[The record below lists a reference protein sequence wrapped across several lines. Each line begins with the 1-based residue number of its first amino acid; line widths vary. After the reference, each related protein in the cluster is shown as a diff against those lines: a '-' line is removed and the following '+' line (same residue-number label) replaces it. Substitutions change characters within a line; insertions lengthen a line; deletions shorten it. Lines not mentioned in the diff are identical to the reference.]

1 MTTKRRKS
9 EASWPAAG
17 SIFSFVPADSASR
30 AGSVA
35 QQLSRTLTEDPGV
48 AVLLADFD
56 RRDHSVWRANEAPRR
71 LDGRT
76 WGAFI
81 SEGDSGGTQVL
92 HAREVHPCHL
102 GPLLDYARE
111 HYTIVCAD
119 LTGATE
125 AHAAEVL
132 RASTAIFVVGSAQ
145 RSSIEGVCE
154 KASWLRR
161 IDVADRC
168 ALLLDRVP
176 HGLSRDEAEEITGL
190 PLCCFVENDADILHL
205 ATWLTA
211 NALAGSEC
219 EEDVLA
225 LAG

>member
-56 RRDHSVWRANEAPRR
+56 RRDYSVWRAKEAPRR

-76 WGAFI
+76 WGAFA
-81 SEGDSGGTQVL
+81 SEVDGIHML

-102 GPLLDYARE
+102 GPLLDYARQ
-111 HYTIVCAD
+111 HYAIVCAD

-145 RSSIEGVCE
+145 LSSIEAVCE

-161 IDVADRC
+161 MDAADRS
-168 ALLLDRVP
+168 ALLLDRVR

>member
-1 MTTKRRKS
+1 MTRKQRKS
-9 EASWPAAG
+9 DASWPPAG

-35 QQLSRTLTEDPGV
+35 QQLSRTLTEGPGV

-56 RRDHSVWRANEAPRR
+56 RKPYSVWSANEAPRR

-76 WGAFI
+76 WGAFT
-81 SEGDSGGTQVL
+81 SEEDGGGIQVL

-119 LTGATE
+119 LTGAPE
-125 AHAAEVL
+125 AHAVEVL
-132 RASTAIFVVGSAQ
+132 RASAAIFVVGSAQ
-145 RSSIEGVCE
+145 PSSIEGVCE

-161 IDVADRC
+161 IDVADQS

-190 PLCCFVENDADILHL
+190 PLCGFVENDAHIRQL
-205 ATWLTA
+205 ATWLMA
-211 NALAGSEC
+211 SAVEC

>member
-1 MTTKRRKS
+1 VNRKYQKS
-9 EASWPAAG
+9 DASRSSAG

-56 RRDHSVWRANEAPRR
+56 RRPYSVWSANEAPRR

-76 WGAFI
+76 WGALTA
-81 SEGDSGGTQVL
+81 EVDGGIQVM
-92 HAREVHPCHL
+92 HAREVHPSHL

-125 AHAAEVL
+125 AHAVEVL
-132 RASTAIFVVGSAQ
+132 RASAAIFVVGSAQ
-145 RSSIEGVCE
+145 QSSIEGVCE
-154 KASWLRR
+154 KAAWLRR
-161 IDVADRC
+161 IDVADRS
-168 ALLLDRVP
+168 ALLLDHVP
-176 HGLSRDEAEEITGL
+176 HGLSREEAEEITGL